1 MRDVLRVVWPSAHYL
16 DMRNRLTMIF
26 LLTAASC
33 EAARLRPSAKRA
45 FESYV
50 ADLESRLVRQ
60 HAGTET
66 YLAGLNVEASQRG
79 SLERQLTS
87 GEIRVERVN
96 GGTRQL
102 DGALLHHWRG
112 AAFVPK
118 ATAKDMLALLRD
130 FHHWSGHYAPDVV
143 SSHAL
148 RNEGEST
155 TLAIRFKKQVVVSI
169 VLDAEY
175 KVEARLTGNDR
186 GFSISRGMHFWQV
199 DDPGTAK
206 ERRRPEGE
214 DDGFLWRLNS
224 YWSFSQVEGVE
235 QRKMGEGLLIECE
248 AVSLTRDIP
257 VGLGWLITPI
267 IGDLPR
273 ELLRSAITATKNA
286 LAAGAVGEAN

>member
-1 MRDVLRVVWPSAHYL
+1 MQ
-16 DMRNRLTMIF
+16 NRLKVVFI
-26 LLTAASC
+26 LTAASC
-33 EAARLRPSAKRA
+33 EAARLRPSANRA

-50 ADLESRLVRQ
+50 ADLESRLIRQ
-60 HAGTET
+60 HARTET
-66 YLAGLNVEASQRG
+66 YLAWLNVEASQRG

-87 GEIRVERVN
+87 GEIRVEPVN

-102 DGALLHHWRG
+102 HAALLHHWRG
-112 AAFVPK
+112 AAFVPN

-155 TLAIRFKKQVVVSI
+155 TLAIRFKKRIVISI

-175 KVEARLTGNDR
+175 KAEARLTGNDR
-186 GFSISRGMHFWQV
+186 GYSISRSTHFWQV
-199 DDPGTAK
+199 DDPGTAQ
-206 ERRRPEGE
+206 ERHRPEGE

-224 YWSFSQVEGVE
+224 YWSFAQAEGVE
-235 QRKMGEGLLIECE
+235 QGRIGEGLLIECE
-248 AVSLTRDIP
+248 AVSLTRDVP

-267 IGDLPR
+267 IGNLPR
-273 ELLRSAITATKNA
+273 ELLTSAITATKNA
-286 LAAGAVGEAN
+286 LAAGAAREAN

>member
-1 MRDVLRVVWPSAHYL
+1 
-16 DMRNRLTMIF
+16 MRNGLNMIF

-33 EAARLRPSAKRA
+33 EAARLRPSANRA

-60 HAGTET
+60 HAGTKT
-66 YLAGLNVEASQRG
+66 HLAGLNVEASQRS

-112 AAFVPK
+112 AAFVPN
-118 ATAKDMLALLRD
+118 ATAKDMLALLQD
-130 FHHWSGHYAPDVV
+130 FRHWSGHYAPDVV
-143 SSHAL
+143 SSRRL
-148 RNEGEST
+148 GKDGEST
-155 TLAIRFKKQVVVSI
+155 TLAIRFKKQVVISI

-175 KVEARLTGNDR
+175 KVEAKLTGNDR
-186 GFSISRGMHFWQV
+186 GYSISRSTHFWQV
-199 DDPGTAK
+199 DDPGTPR

-224 YWSFSQVEGVE
+224 YWSFAQI
-235 QRKMGEGLLIECE
+235 GEGLAIECE
-248 AVSLTRDIP
+248 AVSLTRDVP
-257 VGLGWLITPI
+257 SGLGWLITPI

-273 ELLRSAITATKNA
+273 DLLRSAITATKNA
-286 LAAGAVGEAN
+286 LAANSVREAN